1 MPYSSSSGLIT
12 VSYPSKPHLYA
23 PLLFN
28 TTTHEPYLPLPAPH
42 AHIIIT
48 PPRDADAA
56 VMATHLNDIEIAQWL
71 SGPPYPYTLTDGE
84 NWVHRVA
91 RPAVEKALNE
101 MEEGFRRNGVGEIED
116 ELPSDAELVERFI
129 SGCVVDSVREV
140 RADGTDV
147 FIGNAGFRHCNTMEL
162 CEGATEDDK
171 ERLEAE
177 NDARPLGDPGI
188 LWTYGNYLAP
198 THHRQGITTVV
209 LRILINHWA
218 VPKMNVRRMLCT
230 AFKGNEGSIRVMQKN
245 GFRFRELRKNATC
258 LRGEWRDLNVME
270 WEHAESRD
278 GEGM

>member
-1 MPYSSSSGLIT
+1 
-12 VSYPSKPHLYA
+12 
-23 PLLFN
+23 
-28 TTTHEPYLPLPAPH
+28 
-42 AHIIIT
+42 
-48 PPRDADAA
+48 
-56 VMATHLNDIEIAQWL
+56 MATHLNDIEIAQWL

-188 LWTYGNYLAP
+188 LWTYGSTCSIRTQLITPRSLFPGQVLTVAIACTDYLAP